1 MKKIGIDAR
10 LYYQTG
16 VGVYLRNLLYY
27 LNKINPKNINFI
39 VYILTKDC
47 HKLNKEH
54 KNITFK
60 GVNAKW
66 HTFSEQT
73 SFLFDIL
80 KDNLDLMHFTYFSY
94 PVFYPKKYISTIHDT
109 TPLKYKTGKAS
120 TKSSIIYNLKHKIFK
135 YVFTTQVRRS
145 ALIITPTKSVK
156 KQISQI
162 VSSIPSSK
170 IQPVYEGVTKDYLR
184 VKIKKGS
191 KMFKEEYFLYIGT
204 FYPHKNVDNLIRAY
218 SKVKTDIKLYLVGPD
233 DYFLKRVVLLIKK
246 LNLNNKVIIKRNL
259 TSYKL
264 PELYINATAL
274 IHPSLSEGF
283 GLPIIEAA
291 YFGVPIIASK
301 IDVFKEILDGKY
313 VGFDPSDINDIKEK
327 IEFFIRERPKFEYKN
342 LLKKYSFE
350 KMTKKTLEL
359 YIDVLKI

>member
-27 LNKINPKNINFI
+27 LNKINPKNIRFI
-39 VYILTKDC
+39 AYVLKKDYD
-47 HKLNKEH
+47 KLNKEH
-54 KNITFK
+54 KNIVFK

-73 SFLFDIL
+73 TFLFDIL
-80 KDNLDLMHFTYFSY
+80 KDYVDLMHFTYFSY
-94 PVFYPKKYISTIHDT
+94 PVLYPKKYISTVHDT
-109 TPLKYKTGKAS
+109 TLIKHKTGKAS
-120 TKSSIIYNLKHKIFK
+120 TKPLSVYNIKHRIFRYIFDK
-135 YVFTTQVRRS
+135 QIRKS
-145 ALIITPTKSVK
+145 EIIITPTKSVK
-156 KQISQI
+156 RQILQI
-162 VSSIPSSK
+162 VSSIPGSK

-184 VKIKKGS
+184 VKIKKDS
-191 KMFKEEYFLYIGT
+191 KKFKAEYFLYVGT

-218 SKVKTDIKLYLVGPD
+218 SKVRTDIKLYLVGPD

-246 LNLNNKVIIKRNL
+246 LNLNSKVKIVRNI
-259 TSYKL
+259 TSDKL

-301 IDVFKEILDGKY
+301 IDVFKEILDDKY
-313 VGFDPSDINDIKEK
+313 IGFDANDTDDIKEK
-327 IEFFIRERPKFEYKN
+327 IELFIRERPEFDYKN
-342 LLKKYSFE
+342 LLQKFSFE
-350 KMTKKTLEL
+350 KMTKRTLEL
-359 YIDVLKI
+359 YADVLKI